1 MEFDT
6 ETFSRDQ
13 SHASLSTTVLPLEEP
28 SYSILNYTDNKEL
41 TCSMV
46 DMKRLESQLCQ
57 IEPHKLKA
65 GQVLLM
71 WENSKVRRAKW
82 TAINVIS
89 LFLESQKKR
98 KEKKRQLKKKSE
110 TLTQHYG
117 NPFRPRVI

>member
-98 KEKKRQLKKKSE
+98 TEKKRQLKKKSE